1 MRHKEQKRGLR
12 HKERKR
18 SLSYK
23 EHRKEICASR
33 CPLVFTTGALK
44 AVSHFDSCSSFMHA
58 QSQTKHVMKM
68 ASAEQIMTHVRV
80 SKELSLNMH
89 EYNYM
94 LLKPVSLCDV

>member
-1 MRHKEQKRGLR
+1 
-12 HKERKR
+12 
-18 SLSYK
+18 
-23 EHRKEICASR
+23 
-33 CPLVFTTGALK
+33 
-44 AVSHFDSCSSFMHA
+44 MHA